1 MPTAPNTVLIH
12 AGPVFS
18 YKHTNTTLMLT
29 LTPENWC
36 DSMTK
41 LCVQNVYERRFTEY
55 SSDNCLFLKHFLS
68 ELICIGKVFSCF
80 ITLSQR

>member
-29 LTPENWC
+29 LTPANWC

-41 LCVQNVYERRFTEY
+41 LCVHNCVFRMCMK
-55 SSDNCLFLKHFLS
+55 SDSQSILQ
-68 ELICIGKVFSCF
+68 IIACF
-80 ITLSQR
+80 

>member
-41 LCVQNVYERRFTEY
+41 LCVQNVYEKRFT
-55 SSDNCLFLKHFLS
+55 
-68 ELICIGKVFSCF
+68 
-80 ITLSQR
+80 